1 MTLNLTLDDVK
12 EKLEELQRTCH
23 PEDYAVL
30 CLAWC
35 VEEIERLREK
45 DKTTNTLLWAIDAA
59 ANQLGVV
66 GVAEVDKRTE
76 GAPSELRIC
85 CPNCNIDQ
93 VVSVRVLLGEVLLCN
108 TPGCGH
114 PLPNTSVRIVAKK

>member
-1 MTLNLTLDDVK
+1 MTLALTLDDVK
-12 EKLEELQRTCH
+12 EKLEELQHTCH

-35 VEEIERLREK
+35 VEEIERLQKKVEA
-45 DKTTNTLLWAIDAA
+45 THTLIWAIDTA

-66 GVAEVDKRTE
+66 EATEVEE
-76 GAPSELRIC
+76 GAPSELRIY
-85 CPNCNIDQ
+85 CPNCKIDQ
-93 VVSVRVLLGEVLLCN
+93 VVSVRVLLGGVLLCN
-108 TPGCGH
+108 TPGCGY